1 MNGKPDTAVPAAP
14 ASPVTPATP
23 ASSFLGKAGPLV
35 LARLF
40 TAGLTLSIPLV
51 LARVLTPSEYGTYY
65 QLFLIATTLYYV
77 LPFGVVQSLYYFVP
91 RAEEKRPWL
100 GQALLYVS
108 GVGVVAAGLVWALM
122 GPVAHHFTNPAL
134 LEHRGTLALYTA
146 FLIGSFP
153 LEISLTSQGRTKHSA
168 IVYLVSDGLRSLSMV
183 VPCLLGLGLH
193 GMMMAVAGFAFLRF
207 LAAWV
212 VVPRG
217 STGPFARADLWRQQF
232 VYAAPFGA
240 AMALAIPQQN
250 AHLYMVASAV
260 APAIYAV
267 YRVGCFQL
275 PVVDLLYTP
284 TSEVL
289 MVRLG
294 ELEKQGRLE
303 EGVVAFREAA
313 GKLAFVFL
321 PFAAFLFAAAPE
333 FIGALFGAKYLE
345 AVPIF
350 RVSVLGVVLAIL
362 PMDGVL
368 RARGH
373 TRAILLSYLLKAA
386 VTAPL
391 VWFGVKRFGM
401 TGGVVS
407 WAVAEVVGK
416 SALLM
421 RVPAA
426 LSTPERTL
434 RVRDIIPWR
443 ELGKAS
449 LAAVAA
455 AVAVFLLRLGTVHA
469 WSGLPEGFVWR
480 VLPLAVAGALF
491 VTGYVGVLYA
501 TGVRPLSL
509 LASLRSRR
517 AG

>member
-1 MNGKPDTAVPAAP
+1 MSEAA
-14 ASPVTPATP
+14 ATKP
-23 ASSFLGKAGPLV
+23 ASSFMGKAGPLV

-51 LARVLTPSEYGTYY
+51 LARVLSLAEYGTYY

-77 LPFGVVQSLYYFVP
+77 LPFGVVQSLYYFLP

-100 GQALLYVS
+100 GQTLLFMS
-108 GVGVVAAGLVWALM
+108 GAGLVAAGLVWGLL
-122 GPVAHHFTNPAL
+122 GPVARHFDNPAL
-134 LEHRGTLALYTA
+134 LEHRGALALYTA
-146 FLIGSFP
+146 FLLGSFP
-153 LEISLTSQGRTKHSA
+153 LEISLTSQGRTKQSA
-168 IVYLVSDGLRSLSMV
+168 LVYLASDAVRAAAMV
-183 VPCLLGLGLH
+183 VPCLLGAGLH
-193 GMMMAVAGFAFLRF
+193 GMMWSVVGFTFLRYV
-207 LAAWV
+207 ATWV
-212 VVPRG
+212 VAPLG
-217 STGPFARADLWRQQF
+217 SKGPLVRAGLWREQL

-250 AHLYMVASAV
+250 AHLYMVAGVVS
-260 APAIYAV
+260 PALYAL

-303 EGVVAFREAA
+303 EGVEAFREAS
-313 GKLAFVFL
+313 GKLAFLFL
-321 PFAAFLFAAAPE
+321 PFSAFLFAAAPE
-333 FIGALFGAKYLE
+333 FIGALFGAKFLE

-368 RARGH
+368 RARGY
-373 TRAILLSYLLKAA
+373 TRAIFLSYLVKAV
-386 VTAPL
+386 VTVPL
-391 VWFGVKRFGM
+391 VWVGVRQFGM
-401 TGGVVS
+401 MGGVVS
-407 WAVAEVVGK
+407 WAVAELVGK
-416 SALLM
+416 CALLV

-426 LSTPERTL
+426 LSTPSL
-434 RVRDIIPWR
+434 RLRIRDLIPWR

-449 LAAVAA
+449 LAALAA
-455 AVAVFLLRLGTVHA
+455 AVAVFCLRALTEHA

-480 VLPLAVAGALF
+480 AVPLALAGVLF
-491 VTGYVGVLYA
+491 VLGYVGVLTA
-501 TGVRPLSL
+501 TGVKPLGFL
-509 LASLRSRR
+509 TGARSRR
-517 AG
+517 SEEAVVR

>member
-1 MNGKPDTAVPAAP
+1 VSGKSAGSA
-14 ASPVTPATP
+14 P

-35 LARLF
+35 LARLV

-51 LARVLTPSEYGTYY
+51 LARVLNLEDYGTYY
-65 QLFLIATTLYYV
+65 QLFLIATTLHYV
-77 LPFGVVQSLYYFVP
+77 LPFGVSQSLYYFLP

-100 GQALLYVS
+100 GQTLLFMS
-108 GVGVVAAGLVWALM
+108 GAGGVGAALVWGLLE
-122 GPVAHHFTNPAL
+122 PVARHFDNPAL
-134 LEHRGTLALYTA
+134 LEHRGALAAYTA
-146 FLIGSFP
+146 FLLGAFP
-153 LEISLTSQGRTKHSA
+153 LEVSLTSQGRTRHSA
-168 IVYLVSDGLRSLSMV
+168 LVYLVSDTARAAALV
-183 VPCLLGLGLH
+183 VPCLLGAGLH
-193 GMMMAVAGFAFLRF
+193 GMMLAAAGFAFLRY

-217 STGPFARADLWRQQF
+217 SSGPLLRAGLWREQLA
-232 VYAAPFGA
+232 YAAPFGA
-240 AMALAIPQQN
+240 AMVLAVPQQN
-250 AHLYMVASAV
+250 AHFYVVAGAV
-260 APAIYAV
+260 APAVYAL

-303 EGVVAFREAA
+303 EGVGAFREAA
-313 GKLAFVFL
+313 GKLAFAFL
-321 PFAAFLFAAAPE
+321 PLAAFLFAAAPE
-333 FIGALFGAKYLE
+333 FIGALFGTKFLP

-368 RARGH
+368 RARGY
-373 TRAILLSYLLKAA
+373 TRALFLSYLLKAA
-386 VTAPL
+386 VTVPL
-391 VWFGVKRFGM
+391 LWWGVRHFGM
-401 TGGVVS
+401 MGGIVS
-407 WAVAEVVGK
+407 WVVAEVVGK
-416 SALLM
+416 GALLA

-426 LSTPERTL
+426 LSTPERPL
-434 RVRDIIPWR
+434 RIREVIPWR

-455 AVAVFLLRLGTVHA
+455 GASIFPLRAGMGGA
-469 WSGLPEGFVWR
+469 WGGLPEGFLWR
-480 VLPLAVAGALF
+480 SLPLALAGLLF
-491 VTGYVGVLYA
+491 TAGYVGVLYA
-501 TGVRPLSL
+501 TGVKPLAV

>member
-1 MNGKPDTAVPAAP
+1 MSGKQVPAA
-14 ASPVTPATP
+14 AP

-51 LARVLTPSEYGTYY
+51 LARVLSLEEYGTYY

-77 LPFGVVQSLYYFVP
+77 LPFGVVQSLYFFVP

-100 GQALLYVS
+100 GQTLLYMS
-108 GVGVVAAGLVWALM
+108 GAGLVAAALVFGLM
-122 GPVAHHFTNPAL
+122 GPVARHFDNPAL
-134 LEHRGTLALYTA
+134 LEHRATLSAYTA
-146 FLIGSFP
+146 LLLGSFP

-168 IVYLVSDGLRSLSMV
+168 LVYLVSDAVRAAAMV
-183 VPCLLGLGLH
+183 VPCLLGFGLR
-193 GMMMAVAGFAFLRF
+193 GMMLAVAGFALVRF
-207 LAAWV
+207 VATWV

-217 STGPFARADLWRQQF
+217 TTGPLARAELWRQQF
-232 VYAAPFGA
+232 VYALPFGA

-250 AHLYMVASAV
+250 AHLYMVAGSV
-260 APAIYAV
+260 APAVYAL

-294 ELEKQGRLE
+294 ELDKQGRLE

-333 FIGALFGAKYLE
+333 FIGALFGAKFLP

-350 RVSVLGVVLAIL
+350 RVSVLGVVLAVL

-373 TRAILLSYLLKAA
+373 TRAIFLSYLLKAA
-386 VTAPL
+386 VTVPL
-391 VWFGVKRFGM
+391 VWVGVKRFGM
-401 TGGVVS
+401 MGGVVS
-407 WAVAEVVGK
+407 WALAEVVGK
-416 SALLM
+416 FSLLV

-426 LSTPERTL
+426 LSTPERAL
-434 RVRDIIPWR
+434 RIRDVIPWR

-455 AVAVFLLRLGTVHA
+455 AVGVFLLRAGMVHT

-480 VLPLAVAGALF
+480 ALPLALAGLLF
-491 VTGYVGVLYA
+491 AMGYVGVLYA
-501 TGVRPLSL
+501 TGVRPLSV
-509 LASLRSRR
+509 LAGLRSRR

>member
-1 MNGKPDTAVPAAP
+1 VSEKQVPAA
-14 ASPVTPATP
+14 AP

-35 LARLF
+35 LARLLG
-40 TAGLTLSIPLV
+40 AGLTFCIPFV
-51 LARVLTPSEYGTYY
+51 LARVLGKEEYGTYF

-91 RAEEKRPWL
+91 RADEKRPWL
-100 GQALLYVS
+100 GQTLLYMS
-108 GVGVVAAGLVWALM
+108 GAGLVAGTLVWTLL
-122 GPVAHHFTNPAL
+122 GPVARQFNNPAL
-134 LEHRGTLALYTA
+134 LEFRAPLAAYTA
-146 FLIGSFP
+146 LLLGAFP

-168 IVYLVSDGLRSLSMV
+168 LVYAVSELVRMAAMV
-183 VPCLLGLGLH
+183 LPCLLGFGLH
-193 GMMMAVAGFAFLRF
+193 GMMLAVAGFALVRF
-207 LAAWV
+207 VAAWV

-217 STGPFARADLWRQQF
+217 TGPLLRPGLWREQL
-232 VYAAPFGA
+232 VYAAPFGI

-250 AHLYMVASAV
+250 AHLYMVAGAV
-260 APAIYAV
+260 APALYAV
-267 YRVGCFQL
+267 YRVGCSQL
-275 PVVDLLYTP
+275 PLVDLLYTP

-313 GKLAFVFL
+313 GKLAFAFL

-333 FIGALFGAKYLE
+333 FIGTFYTAEYLA

-373 TRAILLSYLLKAA
+373 TRSILSSYLLKAV
-386 VTAPL
+386 VTVPL
-391 VWFGVKRFGM
+391 VWVGVKQFGLM
-401 TGGVVS
+401 GAVVS

-416 SALLM
+416 LALLV

-426 LSTPERTL
+426 LSTPEHAL
-434 RVRDIIPWR
+434 RIRDVIPWR
-443 ELGKAS
+443 ELSKAS
-449 LAAVAA
+449 LAAAA
-455 AVAVFLLRLGTVHA
+455 AAAGVFLLRAGTVHA
-469 WSGLPEGFVWR
+469 WGGLPEGFLWR
-480 VLPLAVAGALF
+480 ALPLALAGLLF
-491 VTGYVGVLYA
+491 CLGYVGVLYA
-501 TGVRPLSL
+501 TGVRPLSV
-509 LASLRSRR
+509 LASLRARR

>member
-1 MNGKPDTAVPAAP
+1 MPAAP
-14 ASPVTPATP
+14 AAPAVP

-51 LARVLTPSEYGTYY
+51 LARVLSLEEYGTYY

-77 LPFGVVQSLYYFVP
+77 LPFGVVQSLYYFLP
-91 RAEEKRPWL
+91 RSEEKRPWL
-100 GQALLYVS
+100 GQTLLFMSVA
-108 GVGVVAAGLVWALM
+108 GVVAAGFVWVLI
-122 GPVAHHFTNPAL
+122 GPLAKHFDNPAL
-134 LEHRGTLALYTA
+134 LAHRGTLAAYTA
-146 FLIGSFP
+146 FLLGSFP
-153 LEISLTSQGRTKHSA
+153 LEISLTSQGRTKQSA
-168 IVYLVSDGLRSLSMV
+168 LAYLVSDALRAATMV
-183 VPCLLGLGLH
+183 VPCLLGFGLR
-193 GMMMAVAGFAFLRF
+193 GMMLAVAGFAFLRYV
-207 LAAWV
+207 AAWV

-217 STGPFARADLWRQQF
+217 SSGPLLRPGLWRQQL

-250 AHLYMVASAV
+250 AHLYMVAGAV
-260 APAIYAV
+260 APALYAL

-294 ELEKQGRLE
+294 ELDKLGRME

-333 FIGALFGAKYLE
+333 FIGALFGAKFLP

-350 RVSVLGVVLAIL
+350 RVSVVGVVLAIL

-373 TRAILLSYLLKAA
+373 TRAIFLSYLLKAV

-401 TGGVVS
+401 MGGVVS

-416 SALLM
+416 GALLV

-426 LSTPERTL
+426 LSTPTRTL
-434 RVRDIIPWR
+434 RIRDIIPWR

-455 AVAVFLLRLGTVHA
+455 AASVFLLRVGTVHA
-469 WSGLPEGFVWR
+469 WNGLPEGLIWR
-480 VLPLAVAGALF
+480 ALPLAVAGVLF
-491 VTGYVGVLYA
+491 AMGYVGVLYA
-501 TGVRPLSL
+501 TGVRPLRL
-509 LASLRSRR
+509 LGSLRARR
-517 AG
+517 AA

>member
-1 MNGKPDTAVPAAP
+1 MNGKSAGSA
-14 ASPVTPATP
+14 P

-51 LARVLTPSEYGTYY
+51 LARVLSLEDYGTYY
-65 QLFLIATTLYYV
+65 QLFLIATTLHYV
-77 LPFGVVQSLYYFVP
+77 LPFGVAQSLYYFLP

-100 GQALLYVS
+100 GQTLLFMS
-108 GVGVVAAGLVWALM
+108 GAGLVGAGLVWGLL
-122 GPVAHHFTNPAL
+122 GLVARHFNNPAL
-134 LEHRGTLALYTA
+134 FEHRAALAAYTA
-146 FLIGSFP
+146 LLLGAFP
-153 LEISLTSQGRTKHSA
+153 LEVALTSQGRTKHSA
-168 IVYLVSDGLRSLSMV
+168 LVYLVSDTARAAALV
-183 VPCLLGLGLH
+183 VPCLLGAGLH
-193 GMMMAVAGFAFLRF
+193 GMMLAAAGFALLRYVI
-207 LAAWV
+207 AWA

-217 STGPFARADLWRQQF
+217 NSGPLLRPGLWREQLA
-232 VYAAPFGA
+232 YAAPFGA

-250 AHLYMVASAV
+250 AHFYVVAGAV
-260 APAIYAV
+260 APAVYAL

-303 EGVVAFREAA
+303 EGVLAFREAA
-313 GKLAFVFL
+313 GKLAFAFL
-321 PFAAFLFAAAPE
+321 PLAAFLFAAAPE
-333 FIGALFGAKYLE
+333 FIGALFGTQFLP

-373 TRAILLSYLLKAA
+373 TRAIFLSYLVKAV
-386 VTAPL
+386 VTVPL
-391 VWFGVKRFGM
+391 VWLGVRHFGM
-401 TGGVVS
+401 MGGIGS
-407 WAVAEVVGK
+407 WALAELVGK
-416 SALLM
+416 GTLLL

-426 LSTPERTL
+426 LSTPEQPL
-434 RVRDIIPWR
+434 RVRDVIPWY

-455 AVAVFLLRLGTVHA
+455 GVGVFLLRAGTGSA
-469 WSGLPEGFVWR
+469 WGGMPEGFFWR
-480 VLPLAVAGALF
+480 ALPLALAGLLF
-491 VTGYVGVLYA
+491 TVGYVGVLYA
-501 TGVRPLSL
+501 TGVRPLAV
-509 LASLRSRR
+509 LASLRPRR
-517 AG
+517 TA

>member
-1 MNGKPDTAVPAAP
+1 MPAAP
-14 ASPVTPATP
+14 VVAP

-51 LARVLTPSEYGTYY
+51 LARMLSLDEYGTYY

-77 LPFGVVQSLYYFVP
+77 LPFGIVQSLYYFLP

-100 GQALLYVS
+100 GQTLLFMT
-108 GVGVVAAGLVWALM
+108 GVGVVAAGMVWVVL
-122 GPVAHHFTNPAL
+122 GPVAHHFDNPAL
-134 LEHRGTLALYTA
+134 LAHRGTLAVYTA
-146 FLIGSFP
+146 FLIGAFP

-168 IVYLVSDGLRSLSMV
+168 IAYLVSDVLRALSMV
-183 VPCLLGLGLH
+183 VPCLLGFGLR
-193 GMMMAVAGFAFLRF
+193 GMMLAVAGFAFVRYV
-207 LAAWV
+207 AAWV

-217 STGPFARADLWRQQF
+217 SSGPLLRAGLWREQL

-260 APAIYAV
+260 APALYAL

-294 ELEKQGRLE
+294 ELENQGRME

-313 GKLAFVFL
+313 GRLAYVFL

-333 FIGALFGAKYLE
+333 FIGALFGAKFLP

-373 TRAILLSYLLKAA
+373 TRAILLSYLLKAV

-416 SALLM
+416 SALLV

-426 LSTPERTL
+426 LSTPERML
-434 RVRDIIPWR
+434 HIRDIIPWR

-449 LAAVAA
+449 LAAVAS
-455 AVAVFLLRLGTVHA
+455 AVAVFLLRVCTEHA
-469 WSGLPEGFVWR
+469 WRGLPEGFVWR
-480 VLPLAVAGALF
+480 VLPLAVAGLLF
-491 VTGYVGVLYA
+491 VTGYVGVLHA

-509 LASLRSRR
+509 LVSLRSRR
-517 AG
+517 AGGS

>member
-1 MNGKPDTAVPAAP
+1 MSEKQLPAA
-14 ASPVTPATP
+14 AP

-35 LARLF
+35 LARLLG
-40 TAGLTLSIPLV
+40 AGLTFCIPFV
-51 LARVLTPSEYGTYY
+51 LARVLGKEEYGTYF

-91 RAEEKRPWL
+91 RADEKRPWL
-100 GQALLYVS
+100 GQTLLYMS
-108 GVGVVAAGLVWALM
+108 GAGLVAGGLVWTLL
-122 GPVAHHFTNPAL
+122 GPVARQFNNPAL
-134 LEHRGTLALYTA
+134 LEFRAPLAAYTA
-146 FLIGSFP
+146 LLLGAFP

-168 IVYLVSDGLRSLSMV
+168 FLYAVSEVVRTAAMV
-183 VPCLLGLGLH
+183 VPCLLGFGLH
-193 GMMMAVAGFAFLRF
+193 GMMLAVAGFALVRF
-207 LAAWV
+207 VAAWV

-217 STGPFARADLWRQQF
+217 TGPLLRPGLWREQL
-232 VYAAPFGA
+232 VYAAPFGL
-240 AMALAIPQQN
+240 AMAVAIPQQN
-250 AHLYMVASAV
+250 AHLYMVAGAV
-260 APAIYAV
+260 APALYAV
-267 YRVGCFQL
+267 YRVGCSQL
-275 PVVDLLYTP
+275 PLVDLLYTP

-313 GKLAFVFL
+313 GKLAFAFL

-333 FIGALFGAKYLE
+333 FIGTFYTAEYLP

-373 TRAILLSYLLKAA
+373 TRSILHSYLLKAA
-386 VTAPL
+386 VTVPL
-391 VWFGVKRFGM
+391 VWVGVKQFGLM
-401 TGGVVS
+401 GAVVS
-407 WAVAEVVGK
+407 WALAELVGK
-416 SALLM
+416 FSLLV

-426 LSTPERTL
+426 LSPPDRAL
-434 RVRDIIPWR
+434 RIRDVIPWR

-455 AVAVFLLRLGTVHA
+455 AAGVFLLRASTVHA
-469 WSGLPEGFVWR
+469 WGGLPEGFLWR
-480 VLPLAVAGALF
+480 ALPLALAGLLFAL
-491 VTGYVGVLYA
+491 GYVGVLYA
-501 TGVRPLSL
+501 TGVRPLSVI
-509 LASLRSRR
+509 ASLRSRR

>member
-1 MNGKPDTAVPAAP
+1 VSASSAP
-14 ASPVTPATP
+14 ASPGA
-23 ASSFLGKAGPLV
+23 FLGKAGPLV

-51 LARVLTPSEYGTYY
+51 LARVLSLEEYGTYY

-77 LPFGVVQSLYYFVP
+77 LPFGVVQSLYYFLP
-91 RAEEKRPWL
+91 RAEQRRPYL
-100 GQALLYVS
+100 GQTLLFMS
-108 GVGVVAAGLVWALM
+108 AAGLVAAGLAYCLLE
-122 GPVAHHFTNPAL
+122 PVAGLFSNPAL
-134 LEHRGTLALYTA
+134 LEYRVPLALYTG
-146 FLIGSFP
+146 LLLGSFP
-153 LEISLTSQGRTKHSA
+153 LEVSLTSQGRTRQSA
-168 IVYLVSDGLRSLSMV
+168 VAYLVSDSVRAAAMV
-183 VPCLLGLGLH
+183 VPCLLGFSLH
-193 GMMMAVAGFAFLRF
+193 GMMVAVAAFAGLRY
-207 LAAWV
+207 LAAWLIAL
-212 VVPRG
+212 RG
-217 STGPFARADLWRQQF
+217 SSGPLVSGKLLREQL

-240 AMALAIPQQN
+240 AMALSIPQQN
-250 AHLYMVASAV
+250 AHLYVVAGAV
-260 APAIYAV
+260 APALYAL

-294 ELEKQGRLE
+294 ELEKEGRLE

-333 FIGALFGAKYLE
+333 FIAALFGAKFLP

-373 TRAILLSYLLKAA
+373 TRAIFVSYLVKAV
-386 VTAPL
+386 VTVPL
-391 VWFGVKRFGM
+391 VWWGVRSFGM
-401 TGGVVS
+401 QGGIAS
-407 WAVAEVVGK
+407 WAVAELVGK
-416 SALLM
+416 LTLLA

-426 LSTPERTL
+426 LSTPERQL
-434 RVRDIIPWR
+434 RIRDVIPWL

-449 LAAVAA
+449 AA
-455 AVAVFLLRLGTVHA
+455 AIAAAAGVFALRAGLVGA
-469 WSGLPEGFVWR
+469 WGGLPEGFLWR
-480 VLPLAVAGALF
+480 ALPLIVAGVLF
-491 VTGYVGVLYA
+491 VIGYVTALYA
-501 TGVRPLSL
+501 TGIRPLRV
-509 LASLRSRR
+509 LAGLRARG